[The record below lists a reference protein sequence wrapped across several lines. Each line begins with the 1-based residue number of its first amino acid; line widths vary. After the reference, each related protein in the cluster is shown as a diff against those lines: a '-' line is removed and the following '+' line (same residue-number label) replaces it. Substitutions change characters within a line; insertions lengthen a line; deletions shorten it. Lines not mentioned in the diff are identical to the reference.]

1 MSTYARNS
9 LRWLSEGE
17 ALPNVVVD
25 RLSEKVDDSLV
36 TTSAVDG
43 TNVLLGEHAGLLV
56 GLLALLGDKHI
67 VEALNL

>member
-17 ALPNVVVD
+17 TLPDVVVD
-25 RLSEKVDDSLV
+25 RLSEKIDDSLV

-43 TNVLLGEHAGLLV
+43 TNVLLGEHARLLV

>member
-1 MSTYARNS
+1 M
-9 LRWLSEGE
+9 
-17 ALPNVVVD
+17 VVD

-56 GLLALLGDKHI
+56 GLLALLGNKHI